1 MATYVLVPG
10 AWLGGWAWQDVA
22 ARLRAKGHDVYPI
35 TLTGLGERVH
45 LARPEVDL
53 ETHIADVVNT
63 VKWNDLNDV
72 ILAGHSYAGTVVT
85 GVADRIPDRVD
96 QLVYVDSAPLAD
108 GMAMT
113 DLYPPDAL
121 AALRQTVDES
131 GEGWLYP
138 FPGWEYLAE
147 DTSIA
152 GLGEREQAVIAA
164 RATPQPWATYTQPL
178 RLEHADAEADTLP
191 AGAHRLRRDAGSGRG
206 RGAADRLHGSAAVA
220 LSGIGD
226 RTLADVLGAGRA
238 GGDAGRIGSRSVAA
252 TRSNHPRFV
261 QEQRPKRPGDARK
274 VGCGAGYRND
284 RASPG
289 SGIEP
294 QGRVQTPPL

>member
-1 MATYVLVPG
+1 VVQREKETQLATYVLVPG

-22 ARLRAKGHDVYPI
+22 GRLRAKGHDVYPI

-63 VKWNDLNDV
+63 IEWNDLDDV
-72 ILAGHSYAGTVVT
+72 ILTGHSYAGGVVT
-85 GVADRIPDRVD
+85 GVADRIPDRIQ
-96 QLVYVDSAPLAD
+96 QLVYVDSAPFTD

-138 FPGWEYLAE
+138 FPGFAHLAE
-147 DTSIA
+147 ETSIA
-152 GLGEREQAVIAA
+152 GLGESEQAAITA

-178 RLEHADAEADTLP
+178 RLEHADEAAPYRQVLIACDEMRGLVAAGVPQIAFMASPPWHYLELETGHWPMFSAPAE
-191 AGAHRLRRDAGSGRG
+191 
-206 RGAADRLHGSAAVA
+206 
-220 LSGIGD
+220 
-226 RTLADVLGAGRA
+226 LADLLDGL
-238 GGDAGRIGSRSVAA
+238 VAV
-252 TRSNHPRFV
+252 R
-261 QEQRPKRPGDARK
+261 
-274 VGCGAGYRND
+274 
-284 RASPG
+284 
-289 SGIEP
+289 
-294 QGRVQTPPL
+294 

>member
-1 MATYVLVPG
+1 MAAYVLVPG

-63 VKWNDLNDV
+63 IEWNDLDDV
-72 ILAGHSYAGTVVT
+72 ILAGHSYAGIVVT
-85 GVADRIPDRVD
+85 GVADRIADRIQ

-138 FPGWEYLAE
+138 FPGFERLAE
-147 DTSIA
+147 IRALPVSANANKQPSQLEPLRTHGQHTPSRYVSSTRTPTAPYRQVLIA
-152 GLGEREQAVIAA
+152 CDDMRGLVAAGVPQIAA
-164 RATPQPWATYTQPL
+164 MAAPPWHY
-178 RLEHADAEADTLP
+178 LELETGHWPMFSAPADLAEM
-191 AGAHRLRRDAGSGRG
+191 
-206 RGAADRLHGSAAVA
+206 
-220 LSGIGD
+220 LSTGWH
-226 RTLADVLGAGRA
+226 
-238 GGDAGRIGSRSVAA
+238 RIGSR
-252 TRSNHPRFV
+252 
-261 QEQRPKRPGDARK
+261 
-274 VGCGAGYRND
+274 
-284 RASPG
+284 
-289 SGIEP
+289 
-294 QGRVQTPPL
+294 